1 MGMFGK
7 LGWELGINAP
17 IGMETSNGCGYNAH
31 STKEQREAA
40 EKKKTGGKAGEK
52 AGRNGPA
59 EHLIHYWRPLA
70 ATLFAQPP
78 NRY

>member
-17 IGMETSNGCGYNAH
+17 IGMETSVGCGYNVH

-40 EKKKTGGKAGEK
+40 EKKKQEE
-52 AGRNGPA
+52 RQA
-59 EHLIHYWRPLA
+59 EM
-70 ATLFAQPP
+70 AQQ
-78 NRY
+78 NT